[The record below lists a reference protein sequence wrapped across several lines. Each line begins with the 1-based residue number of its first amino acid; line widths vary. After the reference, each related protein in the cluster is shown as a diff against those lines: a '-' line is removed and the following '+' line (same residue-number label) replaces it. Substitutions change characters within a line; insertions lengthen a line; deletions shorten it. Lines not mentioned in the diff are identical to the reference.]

1 MGKGGG
7 SQPTQNTTT
16 TSNIPEY
23 ARPYF
28 ENLLERGQAESYRQ
42 YQPYGGERLAG
53 FTPGQL
59 ATQRETMGMQTP
71 GQFGVG
77 TGMAGAGGIGS
88 LGFGQ
93 QAAGSGQQFFGMAT
107 DPNTQ
112 QALMSPYQQS
122 VTDIAKRGAIREAQ
136 IAQQQASLGA
146 ARQGT
151 YGGARQEL
159 ARGERERGLLDR
171 LSGLQA
177 EGSQKAFEDARRTL
191 QFGSEFGLKGLQT
204 GLQGSGQAIQAGQ
217 TLGQLGQTQQQAD
230 IQRLT
235 AQDAVGAQQRAMEQ
249 QMLDQRYADFLRQRD
264 YPMEQLGYYSN
275 LLRGIPIGLSSTQ
288 TTSAPP
294 PSIASQIG
302 GLGLAGLGIAG
313 AARTAGFA
321 EGGSITAPPSPEEL
335 HRMGSRMP
343 DKELAMLQ
351 EKLRTAPPGN
361 ETLMAAGEIQ
371 TRKNIRE
378 KANVPQ
384 VNTTPVIADLLTD
397 GAMPQMPQQ
406 TPPEMQQ
413 QMQQQIAMLPENAG
427 GVAALPAPNMDNM
440 EPYTAAAG
448 GMVAF
453 DDGGSVARFDVGGG
467 VSLTDVLRTLNMDE
481 RRSYQQTGRLP
492 PRAQAMLTGQAA
504 LPAAPTPGMGTAGT
518 GPATV
523 TTAADPNAP
532 AQRPLPENMRFY
544 PGTAGLVQSQQP
556 ETQQPGTLPSG
567 IEAILAQAER
577 GEGPNVHSPAG
588 ISTAIP
594 LPGQENRGKKD
605 GAVDL
610 GKKDLSPAALSETAL
625 MDKAKAQAQEMM
637 GGLPAVSAFDDIKA
651 EMRKASDERKSELK
665 NTAYMRL
672 AEFGL
677 GMAAGT
683 SPYFAANVGKAGI
696 EALKGYADDL
706 RQKKKLD
713 ADDRKILTD
722 IKRMERADER
732 DNVIKTAEIGTRIFS
747 EMSANQRSQL
757 SLEVQERV
765 SSQSLEQQKLISGD
779 TRDDR
784 LITAASEQAQKI
796 VQNDKRSLGRSAA
809 ENDAEVEKLFATL
822 LSRARAARD
831 NKGVAAP
838 PPRAAGKLV
847 GNTYVLPT
855 GR

>member
-1 MGKGGG
+1 MK
-7 SQPTQNTTT
+7 
-16 TSNIPEY
+16 
-23 ARPYF
+23 
-28 ENLLERGQAESYRQ
+28 
-42 YQPYGGERLAG
+42 
-53 FTPGQL
+53 
-59 ATQRETMGMQTP
+59 
-71 GQFGVG
+71 
-77 TGMAGAGGIGS
+77 
-88 LGFGQ
+88 
-93 QAAGSGQQFFGMAT
+93 
-107 DPNTQ
+107 
-112 QALMSPYQQS
+112 
-122 VTDIAKRGAIREAQ
+122 
-136 IAQQQASLGA
+136 
-146 ARQGT
+146 
-151 YGGARQEL
+151 
-159 ARGERERGLLDR
+159 
-171 LSGLQA
+171 
-177 EGSQKAFEDARRTL
+177 
-191 QFGSEFGLKGLQT
+191 
-204 GLQGSGQAIQAGQ
+204 
-217 TLGQLGQTQQQAD
+217 
-230 IQRLT
+230 
-235 AQDAVGAQQRAMEQ
+235 
-249 QMLDQRYADFLRQRD
+249 
-264 YPMEQLGYYSN
+264 
-275 LLRGIPIGLSSTQ
+275 
-288 TTSAPP
+288 
-294 PSIASQIG
+294 
-302 GLGLAGLGIAG
+302 
-313 AARTAGFA
+313 
-321 EGGSITAPPSPEEL
+321 
-335 HRMGSRMP
+335 
-343 DKELAMLQ
+343 
-351 EKLRTAPPGN
+351 
-361 ETLMAAGEIQ
+361 TLMAAGELQ
-371 TRKNIRE
+371 ARDNVRKAAMA
-378 KANVPQ
+378 KQ
-384 VNTTPVIADLLTD
+384 GGQQPVIADLLTG

-406 TPPEMQQ
+406 MPPEMQQ
-413 QMQQQIAMLPENAG
+413 QMPQQVAMLPENAG

-523 TTAADPNAP
+523 TMAADPNAP
-532 AQRPLPENMRFY
+532 ALGPLPEGMRFY
-544 PGTAGLVQSQQP
+544 PGIPPLVKGKAASVTPVATSTATP
-556 ETQQPGTLPSG
+556 DAKTG

-594 LPGQENRGKKD
+594 LPGQEDKVKKD

-610 GKKDLSPAALSETAL
+610 GKKDLSSAALSETAL
-625 MDKAKAQAQEMM
+625 MDKAKAQAQEML

-765 SSQSLEQQKLISGD
+765 AKKNLAGQQMEREAARFESQKSTALKEAEDALAKRMAKDFELARDPVAQDALRTRLAQQFLANLMTPKDKIGQG
-779 TRDDR
+779 
-784 LITAASEQAQKI
+784 APAST
-796 VQNDKRSLGRSAA
+796 G
-809 ENDAEVEKLFATL
+809 ATL
-822 LSRARAARD
+822 RFDA
-831 NKGVAAP
+831 KGNPV
-838 PPRAAGKLV
+838 
-847 GNTYVLPT
+847 
-855 GR
+855 

>member
-1 MGKGGG
+1 M
-7 SQPTQNTTT
+7 
-16 TSNIPEY
+16 
-23 ARPYF
+23 
-28 ENLLERGQAESYRQ
+28 
-42 YQPYGGERLAG
+42 
-53 FTPGQL
+53 
-59 ATQRETMGMQTP
+59 
-71 GQFGVG
+71 
-77 TGMAGAGGIGS
+77 
-88 LGFGQ
+88 
-93 QAAGSGQQFFGMAT
+93 
-107 DPNTQ
+107 
-112 QALMSPYQQS
+112 
-122 VTDIAKRGAIREAQ
+122 
-136 IAQQQASLGA
+136 
-146 ARQGT
+146 
-151 YGGARQEL
+151 
-159 ARGERERGLLDR
+159 
-171 LSGLQA
+171 
-177 EGSQKAFEDARRTL
+177 
-191 QFGSEFGLKGLQT
+191 
-204 GLQGSGQAIQAGQ
+204 
-217 TLGQLGQTQQQAD
+217 
-230 IQRLT
+230 
-235 AQDAVGAQQRAMEQ
+235 
-249 QMLDQRYADFLRQRD
+249 
-264 YPMEQLGYYSN
+264 
-275 LLRGIPIGLSSTQ
+275 LLRVRPKRLWR
-288 TTSAPP
+288 
-294 PSIASQIG
+294 
-302 GLGLAGLGIAG
+302 LVN
-313 AARTAGFA
+313 F
-321 EGGSITAPPSPEEL
+321 
-335 HRMGSRMP
+335 
-343 DKELAMLQ
+343 
-351 EKLRTAPPGN
+351 KLVKT
-361 ETLMAAGEIQ
+361 
-371 TRKNIRE
+371 IRE
-378 KANVPQ
+378 KANVQGNKRP
-384 VNTTPVIADLLTD
+384 LLPTCLL
-397 GAMPQMPQQ
+397 MVRCLRCRQM
-406 TPPEMQQ
+406 PPEMQQ
-413 QMQQQIAMLPENAG
+413 QMPQQVAMLPENAG

-523 TTAADPNAP
+523 TMAADPNAP
-532 AQRPLPENMRFY
+532 AQTPLPENMRFY

-594 LPGQENRGKKD
+594 LPGQEDRVKKD

-610 GKKDLSPAALSETAL
+610 GKKDLSSAALSETAL

>member
-7 SQPTQNTTT
+7 GSPPPNQQVTTT
-16 TSNIPEY
+16 TSNLPEY

-28 ENLLERGQAESYRQ
+28 ENLMQRGQAESYRQ
-42 YQPYGGERLAG
+42 YQPYGAERLAG
-53 FTPGQL
+53 FTPGQV
-59 ATQRETMGMQTP
+59 AAQQETLGMQTP
-71 GQFGVG
+71 GQFGAA
-77 TGMAGAGGIGS
+77 TGLTGAGGLSS
-88 LGFGQ
+88 LG
-93 QAAGSGQQFFGMAT
+93 AGQQFFGMAQ
-107 DPNTQ
+107 DPSTV
-112 QALMSPYQQS
+112 QAFMSPYQQS
-122 VTDIAKRGAIREAQ
+122 VTDVARKAAIRDAQ
-136 IAQQQASLGA
+136 IAQQQINLGA
-146 ARQGT
+146 VRQGT
-151 YGGARQEL
+151 YGGARQAL
-159 ARGERERGLLDR
+159 AQSERERGLLDR
-171 LSGLQA
+171 LAGIQA
-177 EGSQKAFEDARRTL
+177 EGSQKAFEDARRTQ
-191 QFGSEFGLKGLQT
+191 QFGSDLGLRGV
-204 GLQGSGQAIQAGQ
+204 GQGIQAGQ
-217 TLGQLGQTQQQAD
+217 TLGQLGQAQQQAD
-230 IQRLT
+230 LQRLT
-235 AQDAVGAQQRAMEQ
+235 AQETVGGQQRGFEQ
-249 QMLDQRYADFLRQRD
+249 QRLDQQYADFLRQRD
-264 YPMEQLGYYSN
+264 YPLEQLGYFSN
-275 LLRGIPIGLSSTQ
+275 LLRGVPVGLSSTQ

-313 AARTAGFA
+313 AARTAGLA
-321 EGGSITAPPSPEEL
+321 EGGSVTAPPSPEEL
-335 HRMGSRMP
+335 HAMGSRMP
-343 DKELAMLQ
+343 DAELAMLQ

-371 TRKNIRE
+371 TRKNIRD
-378 KANVPQ
+378 KAVQGNKRL
-384 VNTTPVIADLLTD
+384 VIADLLTD
-397 GAMPQMPQQ
+397 GAMPQMP
-406 TPPEMQQ
+406 PE
-413 QMQQQIAMLPENAG
+413 MQQQIAMLPENAG

-492 PRAQAMLTGQAA
+492 PRAQAMLTGQAPM
-504 LPAAPTPGMGTAGT
+504 PAAPTPGMGTAGT

-523 TTAADPNAP
+523 TMAADPNAP
-532 AQRPLPENMRFY
+532 ALGPLPEGMRFY
-544 PGTAGLVQSQQP
+544 PGIPPLVKGKAASVTPVATSTATP
-556 ETQQPGTLPSG
+556 DAKTG

-588 ISTAIP
+588 ISTVIP
-594 LPGQENRGKKD
+594 LPGQEDKVKKD

-610 GKKDLSPAALSETAL
+610 GKKDLSSAALSETAL
-625 MDKAKAQAQEMM
+625 MDKAKAQAQEML

-765 SSQSLEQQKLISGD
+765 AKKNLAGQQMEREAARDQTLIRDAQDLALKTVRDSQL
-779 TRDDR
+779 
-784 LITAASEQAQKI
+784 AAGMTPAQK
-796 VQNDKRSLGRSAA
+796 
-809 ENDAEVEKLFATL
+809 DAEAEKLFNTL
-822 LSRARAARD
+822 LRRARAARD
-831 NKGVAAP
+831 KKGVDAQAPDLASAA
-838 PPRAAGKLV
+838 AAELARRGK
-847 GNTYVLPT
+847 
-855 GR
+855 

>member
-1 MGKGGG
+1 M
-7 SQPTQNTTT
+7 Q
-16 TSNIPEY
+16 
-23 ARPYF
+23 
-28 ENLLERGQAESYRQ
+28 RGQAESYRQ
-42 YQPYGGERLAG
+42 YQPYEAERLAG
-53 FTPGQL
+53 FTPGQV
-59 ATQRETMGMQTP
+59 AAQQETLGMQTP
-71 GQFGVG
+71 GQFGAA
-77 TGMAGAGGIGS
+77 TGLAGAGGLSS
-88 LGFGQ
+88 LG
-93 QAAGSGQQFFGMAT
+93 AGQQFFGMAQ
-107 DPNTQ
+107 DPSTV
-112 QALMSPYQQS
+112 QAFMSPYQQS
-122 VTDIAKRGAIREAQ
+122 VTDVARKAAIRDAQ
-136 IAQQQASLGA
+136 IAQQQINLGA
-146 ARQGT
+146 VRQGT
-151 YGGARQEL
+151 YGGARQAL
-159 ARGERERGLLDR
+159 AQSERERGLLDR
-171 LSGLQA
+171 LAGIQA
-177 EGSQKAFEDARRTL
+177 EGSQKAFEDARRTQ
-191 QFGSEFGLKGLQT
+191 QFGSDLGLRGV
-204 GLQGSGQAIQAGQ
+204 GQGIQAGQ
-217 TLGQLGQTQQQAD
+217 TLGQLGQAQQQAD
-230 IQRLT
+230 LQRLT
-235 AQDAVGAQQRAMEQ
+235 AQETVGGQQRGFEQ
-249 QMLDQRYADFLRQRD
+249 QRLDQQYADFLRQRD
-264 YPMEQLGYYSN
+264 YPLEQLGYFSN
-275 LLRGIPIGLSSTQ
+275 LLRGVPVGLSSTQ

-321 EGGSITAPPSPEEL
+321 DGGSVTAPPSPEEL
-335 HRMGSRMP
+335 HAMGSRMP
-343 DKELAMLQ
+343 DAELAMLQ

-371 TRKNIRE
+371 TRKNIRD
-378 KANVPQ
+378 KAVQGNKRL
-384 VNTTPVIADLLTD
+384 VIADLLTD
-397 GAMPQMPQQ
+397 GAMPQMP
-406 TPPEMQQ
+406 PE
-413 QMQQQIAMLPENAG
+413 MQQQIAMLPENAG

-453 DDGGSVARFDVGGG
+453 DDGGSVARYDVGGG

-523 TTAADPNAP
+523 TMAADPNAP
-532 AQRPLPENMRFY
+532 AQTPLPENMRFY

-594 LPGQENRGKKD
+594 LPGQEDRVKKD

-610 GKKDLSPAALSETAL
+610 GKKDLSSAALSETAL

-831 NKGVAAP
+831 KKVLLHHAQAALHCGTLDRNSVDKGTIMDIVPAF
-838 PPRAAGKLV
+838 RRM
-847 GNTYVLPT
+847 YVS
-855 GR
+855 

>member
-7 SQPTQNTTT
+7 GSPPPNQQVTTT
-16 TSNIPEY
+16 TSNLPEY

-28 ENLLERGQAESYRQ
+28 ENLMQRGQAESYRQ
-42 YQPYGGERLAG
+42 YQPYEAERLAG
-53 FTPGQL
+53 FTPGQV
-59 ATQRETMGMQTP
+59 AAQQETLGMQTP
-71 GQFGVG
+71 GQFGAA
-77 TGMAGAGGIGS
+77 TGLTGAGGLSS
-88 LGFGQ
+88 LG
-93 QAAGSGQQFFGMAT
+93 AGQQFFGMAQ
-107 DPNTQ
+107 DPSTV
-112 QALMSPYQQS
+112 QAFMSPYQQS
-122 VTDIAKRGAIREAQ
+122 VTDVARKAAIRDAQ
-136 IAQQQASLGA
+136 IAQQQINLGA
-146 ARQGT
+146 VRQGT
-151 YGGARQEL
+151 YGGARQAL
-159 ARGERERGLLDR
+159 AQSERERGLLDR
-171 LSGLQA
+171 LAGIQA
-177 EGSQKAFEDARRTL
+177 EGSQKAFEDARRTQ
-191 QFGSEFGLKGLQT
+191 QFGSDLGLRGV
-204 GLQGSGQAIQAGQ
+204 GQGIQAGQ
-217 TLGQLGQTQQQAD
+217 TLGQLGQAQQQAD
-230 IQRLT
+230 LQRLT
-235 AQDAVGAQQRAMEQ
+235 AQETVGGQQRGFEQ
-249 QMLDQRYADFLRQRD
+249 QRLDQQYADFLRQRD
-264 YPMEQLGYYSN
+264 YPLEQLGYFSN
-275 LLRGIPIGLSSTQ
+275 LLRGVPVGLSSTQ

-321 EGGSITAPPSPEEL
+321 EGGEVSSYAMGGGVMSPEKL
-335 HRMGSRMP
+335 AASTNNLSDDQLQTALRSTKPGSY
-343 DKELAMLQ
+343 E
-351 EKLRTAPPGN
+351 N
-361 ETLMAAGEIQ
+361 LMAAGELQ
-371 TRKNIRE
+371 ARDNVRKAAMA
-378 KANVPQ
+378 KQ
-384 VNTTPVIADLLTD
+384 GGQQPVIADLLTG

-406 TPPEMQQ
+406 MPPEMQQ

-523 TTAADPNAP
+523 TMAADPNAP
-532 AQRPLPENMRFY
+532 AQTPLPENMRFY

-594 LPGQENRGKKD
+594 LPGQEDKVKKD

-610 GKKDLSPAALSETAL
+610 GKKDLSSAALSETAL
-625 MDKAKAQAQEMM
+625 MDKAKAQAQEML

-683 SPYFAANVGKAGI
+683 SPYFAANVGKAGV

-765 SSQSLEQQKLISGD
+765 AKKNLAGQQMEREAARLSLRNRQRSK
-779 TRDDR
+779 R
-784 LITAASEQAQKI
+784 LK
-796 VQNDKRSLGRSAA
+796 
-809 ENDAEVEKLFATL
+809 TL
-822 LSRARAARD
+822 LHKPELKILRLL
-831 NKGVAAP
+831 KIQLP
-838 PPRAAGKLV
+838 KKLCEIV
-847 GNTYVLPT
+847 YIGSFWRIL
-855 GR
+855 

>member
-1 MGKGGG
+1 MGKG
-7 SQPTQNTTT
+7 SKAPPTPPNQQVTTT
-16 TSNIPEY
+16 TSNLPEY
-23 ARPYF
+23 AQPYF
-28 ENLLERGQAESYRQ
+28 ENLLQRGQAESYRQ
-42 YQPYGGERLAG
+42 YQPYEAERLAG
-53 FTPGQL
+53 FTPDQL
-59 ATQRETMGMQTP
+59 ATQQETLGMQTP
-71 GQFGVG
+71 GQFGAA
-77 TGMAGAGGIGS
+77 TGLAGAGGLSS
-88 LGFGQ
+88 LG
-93 QAAGSGQQFFGMAT
+93 AGQQFFGMAQ
-107 DPNTQ
+107 DPSTMQ
-112 QALMSPYQQS
+112 TFMSPYQQS
-122 VTDIAKRGAIREAQ
+122 VTDVARKAAIRDAQ
-136 IAQQQASLGA
+136 MAQQQINLGA
-146 ARQGT
+146 VRQGT
-151 YGGARQEL
+151 YGGARQAL
-159 ARGERERGLLDR
+159 AQGERERGLLDR
-171 LSGLQA
+171 LAGIQA
-177 EGSQKAFEDARRTL
+177 EGSQKAFEDARRTM
-191 QFGSEFGLKGLQT
+191 QFGSDLGLRGV
-204 GLQGSGQAIQAGQ
+204 GQGIQAGQ
-217 TLGQLGQTQQQAD
+217 TLGQLGQAQQETD
-230 IQRLT
+230 LRRLT
-235 AQDAVGAQQRAMEQ
+235 AQESVGGQQRGFEQ
-249 QMLDQRYADFLRQRD
+249 QKLDQKYADFLRQRD
-264 YPMEQLGYYSN
+264 YPLEQLGYYSS
-275 LLRGIPIGLSSTQ
+275 LLRGLPMTMGSTQ
-288 TTSAPP
+288 TTYAPP
-294 PSIASQIG
+294 PSMVSQIG
-302 GLGLAGLGIAG
+302 GLGLAGLGLAG

-321 EGGSITAPPSPEEL
+321 DGGEVSSYAMGGATSSPEEL
-335 HRMGSRMP
+335 DSMTDRLS
-343 DKELAMLQ
+343 DEQLQ
-351 EKLRTAPPGN
+351 MQLRNAVPG
-361 ETLMAAGEIQ
+361 TPAHLMVAGELQ
-371 TRKNIRE
+371 ARKTIRE

-406 TPPEMQQ
+406 MPQQMPPEMQQ

-523 TTAADPNAP
+523 TMAADPNAP
-532 AQRPLPENMRFY
+532 AQTPLPENMRFY

-594 LPGQENRGKKD
+594 LPGQEDRVKKD

-610 GKKDLSPAALSETAL
+610 GKKDLSSAALSETAL

>member
-1 MGKGGG
+1 
-7 SQPTQNTTT
+7 
-16 TSNIPEY
+16 
-23 ARPYF
+23 
-28 ENLLERGQAESYRQ
+28 
-42 YQPYGGERLAG
+42 
-53 FTPGQL
+53 
-59 ATQRETMGMQTP
+59 
-71 GQFGVG
+71 
-77 TGMAGAGGIGS
+77 
-88 LGFGQ
+88 
-93 QAAGSGQQFFGMAT
+93 
-107 DPNTQ
+107 
-112 QALMSPYQQS
+112 
-122 VTDIAKRGAIREAQ
+122 
-136 IAQQQASLGA
+136 
-146 ARQGT
+146 
-151 YGGARQEL
+151 
-159 ARGERERGLLDR
+159 
-171 LSGLQA
+171 
-177 EGSQKAFEDARRTL
+177 
-191 QFGSEFGLKGLQT
+191 
-204 GLQGSGQAIQAGQ
+204 
-217 TLGQLGQTQQQAD
+217 
-230 IQRLT
+230 
-235 AQDAVGAQQRAMEQ
+235 
-249 QMLDQRYADFLRQRD
+249 
-264 YPMEQLGYYSN
+264 
-275 LLRGIPIGLSSTQ
+275 
-288 TTSAPP
+288 
-294 PSIASQIG
+294 
-302 GLGLAGLGIAG
+302 
-313 AARTAGFA
+313 
-321 EGGSITAPPSPEEL
+321 
-335 HRMGSRMP
+335 
-343 DKELAMLQ
+343 
-351 EKLRTAPPGN
+351 
-361 ETLMAAGEIQ
+361 
-371 TRKNIRE
+371 
-378 KANVPQ
+378 
-384 VNTTPVIADLLTD
+384 
-397 GAMPQMPQQ
+397 MPQMPQQ
-406 TPPEMQQ
+406 MPPEMQQ
-413 QMQQQIAMLPENAG
+413 QMPQIAMLPENAG

-492 PRAQAMLTGQAA
+492 PRAQAMLTGQAPM
-504 LPAAPTPGMGTAGT
+504 PAAPTPGMGTAGT

-523 TTAADPNAP
+523 TMAADPNAP
-532 AQRPLPENMRFY
+532 ALGPLPEGMRFY
-544 PGTAGLVQSQQP
+544 PGIPPLVKGKAASVTPVATSTATP
-556 ETQQPGTLPSG
+556 DAKTG

-594 LPGQENRGKKD
+594 LPGQEDKVKKD

-610 GKKDLSPAALSETAL
+610 GKKDLSSAALSETAL
-625 MDKAKAQAQEMM
+625 MDKAKAQAQEML

>member
-1 MGKGGG
+1 
-7 SQPTQNTTT
+7 
-16 TSNIPEY
+16 
-23 ARPYF
+23 
-28 ENLLERGQAESYRQ
+28 
-42 YQPYGGERLAG
+42 
-53 FTPGQL
+53 
-59 ATQRETMGMQTP
+59 
-71 GQFGVG
+71 
-77 TGMAGAGGIGS
+77 
-88 LGFGQ
+88 
-93 QAAGSGQQFFGMAT
+93 
-107 DPNTQ
+107 
-112 QALMSPYQQS
+112 
-122 VTDIAKRGAIREAQ
+122 
-136 IAQQQASLGA
+136 
-146 ARQGT
+146 
-151 YGGARQEL
+151 
-159 ARGERERGLLDR
+159 
-171 LSGLQA
+171 
-177 EGSQKAFEDARRTL
+177 
-191 QFGSEFGLKGLQT
+191 
-204 GLQGSGQAIQAGQ
+204 
-217 TLGQLGQTQQQAD
+217 
-230 IQRLT
+230 
-235 AQDAVGAQQRAMEQ
+235 
-249 QMLDQRYADFLRQRD
+249 
-264 YPMEQLGYYSN
+264 
-275 LLRGIPIGLSSTQ
+275 
-288 TTSAPP
+288 
-294 PSIASQIG
+294 
-302 GLGLAGLGIAG
+302 
-313 AARTAGFA
+313 
-321 EGGSITAPPSPEEL
+321 
-335 HRMGSRMP
+335 
-343 DKELAMLQ
+343 
-351 EKLRTAPPGN
+351 
-361 ETLMAAGEIQ
+361 
-371 TRKNIRE
+371 
-378 KANVPQ
+378 
-384 VNTTPVIADLLTD
+384 
-397 GAMPQMPQQ
+397 
-406 TPPEMQQ
+406 
-413 QMQQQIAMLPENAG
+413 
-427 GVAALPAPNMDNM
+427 M

-523 TTAADPNAP
+523 TMAADPNAP
-532 AQRPLPENMRFY
+532 AQTPLPENMRFY

-594 LPGQENRGKKD
+594 LPGQEDRVKKD

-610 GKKDLSPAALSETAL
+610 GKKDLSSAALSETAL

>member
-7 SQPTQNTTT
+7 GSPPPNQQVTTT
-16 TSNIPEY
+16 TSNLPEY
-23 ARPYF
+23 AQPYF
-28 ENLLERGQAESYRQ
+28 ENLMQRGQAESYRQ
-42 YQPYGGERLAG
+42 YQPYEAERLAG
-53 FTPGQL
+53 FTPGQV
-59 ATQRETMGMQTP
+59 AAQQETLGMQTP
-71 GQFGVG
+71 GQFGAA
-77 TGMAGAGGIGS
+77 TGLAGAGGLSS
-88 LGFGQ
+88 LG
-93 QAAGSGQQFFGMAT
+93 AGQQFFGMAQ
-107 DPNTQ
+107 DPSTV
-112 QALMSPYQQS
+112 QAFMSPYQQS
-122 VTDIAKRGAIREAQ
+122 VTDVARKAAIRDAQ
-136 IAQQQASLGA
+136 IAQQQINLGA
-146 ARQGT
+146 VRQGT
-151 YGGARQEL
+151 YGGARQAL
-159 ARGERERGLLDR
+159 AQGERERGLLDR
-171 LSGLQA
+171 LAGIQA
-177 EGSQKAFEDARRTL
+177 EGSQKAFEDARRTQ
-191 QFGSEFGLKGLQT
+191 QFGSDLGLRGV
-204 GLQGSGQAIQAGQ
+204 GQGIQAGQ
-217 TLGQLGQTQQQAD
+217 TLGQLGQAQQQAD
-230 IQRLT
+230 LQRLT
-235 AQDAVGAQQRAMEQ
+235 AQETVGGQQRGFEQ
-249 QMLDQRYADFLRQRD
+249 QRLDQQYADFLRQRD
-264 YPMEQLGYYSN
+264 YPLEQLGYFSN
-275 LLRGIPIGLSSTQ
+275 LLRGVPVGLSSTQ

-321 EGGSITAPPSPEEL
+321 DGGSVTAPPSPEEL
-335 HRMGSRMP
+335 HAMGSRMP
-343 DKELAMLQ
+343 DAELAMLQ

-371 TRKNIRE
+371 TRKNIRD
-378 KANVPQ
+378 KAVQGNKRL
-384 VNTTPVIADLLTD
+384 VIADLLTD
-397 GAMPQMPQQ
+397 GAMPQMP
-406 TPPEMQQ
+406 PPE
-413 QMQQQIAMLPENAG
+413 MQQQIAMLPENAG

-492 PRAQAMLTGQAA
+492 PRAQAMLTGQAPM
-504 LPAAPTPGMGTAGT
+504 PAAPTPGMGTAGT

-523 TTAADPNAP
+523 TMAADPNAP
-532 AQRPLPENMRFY
+532 ALGPLPEGMRFY
-544 PGTAGLVQSQQP
+544 PGIPPLVKGKAASVTPVATSTATP
-556 ETQQPGTLPSG
+556 DAKTG

-588 ISTAIP
+588 ISTVIP
-594 LPGQENRGKKD
+594 LPGQEDKVKKD

-610 GKKDLSPAALSETAL
+610 GKKDLSSAALSETAL
-625 MDKAKAQAQEMM
+625 MDKAKAQAQEML

>member
-7 SQPTQNTTT
+7 GSPPPNQQVTTT
-16 TSNIPEY
+16 TSNLPEY

-28 ENLLERGQAESYRQ
+28 ENLMQRGQAESYRQ
-42 YQPYGGERLAG
+42 YQPYEAERLAG
-53 FTPGQL
+53 FTPGQV
-59 ATQRETMGMQTP
+59 AAQQETLGMQTP
-71 GQFGVG
+71 GQFGAA
-77 TGMAGAGGIGS
+77 TGLAGAGGLSS
-88 LGFGQ
+88 LG
-93 QAAGSGQQFFGMAT
+93 AGQQFFGMAQ
-107 DPNTQ
+107 DPSTV
-112 QALMSPYQQS
+112 QAFMSPYQQS
-122 VTDIAKRGAIREAQ
+122 VTDVARKAAIRDAQ
-136 IAQQQASLGA
+136 IAQQQINLGA
-146 ARQGT
+146 VRQGT
-151 YGGARQEL
+151 YGGARQAL
-159 ARGERERGLLDR
+159 AQGERERGLLDR
-171 LSGLQA
+171 LAGIQA
-177 EGSQKAFEDARRTL
+177 EGSQKAFEDARRTQ
-191 QFGSEFGLKGLQT
+191 QFGSDLGLRGV
-204 GLQGSGQAIQAGQ
+204 GQGIQAGQ
-217 TLGQLGQTQQQAD
+217 TLGQLGQAQQQAD
-230 IQRLT
+230 LQRLT
-235 AQDAVGAQQRAMEQ
+235 AQETVGGQQRGFEQ
-249 QMLDQRYADFLRQRD
+249 QRLDQQYADFLRQRD
-264 YPMEQLGYYSN
+264 YPLEQLGYFSN
-275 LLRGIPIGLSSTQ
+275 LLRGVPVGLSSTQ

-321 EGGSITAPPSPEEL
+321 DGGSVTAPPSPEEL
-335 HRMGSRMP
+335 HAMGSRMP
-343 DKELAMLQ
+343 DAELAMLQ

-371 TRKNIRE
+371 TRKNIRD
-378 KANVPQ
+378 KAVQGNKRL
-384 VNTTPVIADLLTD
+384 VIADLLTD
-397 GAMPQMPQQ
+397 GAMPQMP
-406 TPPEMQQ
+406 P

-523 TTAADPNAP
+523 TMAADPNAP
-532 AQRPLPENMRFY
+532 AQTPLPENMRFY

-594 LPGQENRGKKD
+594 LPGQEDRVKKD

-610 GKKDLSPAALSETAL
+610 GKKDLSSAALSETAL
-625 MDKAKAQAQEMM
+625 MDKAKAQAQEML

-683 SPYFAANVGKAGI
+683 SPYFAANVGKAGV

-757 SLEVQERV
+757 SLDVQERV
-765 SSQSLEQQKLISGD
+765 AKKNLAGQQMEREAA
-779 TRDDR
+779 RDDR
-784 LITAASEQAQKI
+784 LITAANEQAQKTVRDSPLAMGMSPAQKEAEI
-796 VQNDKRSLGRSAA
+796 KRLASSYYAQMLALREGKAAQTPDLASAA
-809 ENDAEVEKLFATL
+809 AAEL
-822 LSRARAARD
+822 ARR
-831 NKGVAAP
+831 
-838 PPRAAGKLV
+838 GK
-847 GNTYVLPT
+847 
-855 GR
+855 

>member
-7 SQPTQNTTT
+7 GSPPPNQQVTTT
-16 TSNIPEY
+16 TSNLPEY

-28 ENLLERGQAESYRQ
+28 ENLMQRGQAESYRQ
-42 YQPYGGERLAG
+42 YQPYGAERLAG
-53 FTPGQL
+53 FTPGQV
-59 ATQRETMGMQTP
+59 AAQQETLGMQTP
-71 GQFGVG
+71 GQFGAA
-77 TGMAGAGGIGS
+77 TGLTGAGGLSS
-88 LGFGQ
+88 LG
-93 QAAGSGQQFFGMAT
+93 AGQQFFGMAQ
-107 DPNTQ
+107 DPSTV
-112 QALMSPYQQS
+112 QAFMSPYQQS
-122 VTDIAKRGAIREAQ
+122 VTDVARKAAIRDAQ
-136 IAQQQASLGA
+136 IAQQQINLGA
-146 ARQGT
+146 VRQGT
-151 YGGARQEL
+151 YGGARQAL
-159 ARGERERGLLDR
+159 AQSERERGLLDR
-171 LSGLQA
+171 LAGIQA
-177 EGSQKAFEDARRTL
+177 EGSQKAFEDARRTQ
-191 QFGSEFGLKGLQT
+191 QFGSDLGLRGV
-204 GLQGSGQAIQAGQ
+204 GQGIQAGQ
-217 TLGQLGQTQQQAD
+217 TLGQLGQAQQQAD
-230 IQRLT
+230 LQRLT
-235 AQDAVGAQQRAMEQ
+235 AQETVGGQQRGFEQ
-249 QMLDQRYADFLRQRD
+249 QRLDQQYADFLRQRD
-264 YPMEQLGYYSN
+264 YPLEQLGYFSN
-275 LLRGIPIGLSSTQ
+275 LLRGVPVGLSSTQ

-313 AARTAGFA
+313 AARTAGLA
-321 EGGSITAPPSPEEL
+321 EGGSVTAPPSPEEL
-335 HRMGSRMP
+335 HAMGSRMP
-343 DKELAMLQ
+343 DAELAMLQ

-371 TRKNIRE
+371 TRKNIRD
-378 KANVPQ
+378 KAVQGNKRL
-384 VNTTPVIADLLTD
+384 VIADLLTD
-397 GAMPQMPQQ
+397 GAMPQMP
-406 TPPEMQQ
+406 PE
-413 QMQQQIAMLPENAG
+413 MQQQIAMLPENAG

-492 PRAQAMLTGQAA
+492 PRAQAMLTGQAPM
-504 LPAAPTPGMGTAGT
+504 PAAPTPGMGTAGT

-523 TTAADPNAP
+523 TMAADPNAP
-532 AQRPLPENMRFY
+532 ALGPLPEGMRFY
-544 PGTAGLVQSQQP
+544 PGIPPLVKGKAASVTPVATSTATP
-556 ETQQPGTLPSG
+556 DAKTG

-588 ISTAIP
+588 ISTVIP
-594 LPGQENRGKKD
+594 LPGQEDKVKKD

-610 GKKDLSPAALSETAL
+610 GKKDLSSAALSETAL
-625 MDKAKAQAQEMM
+625 MDKAKAQAQEML

-765 SSQSLEQQKLISGD
+765 AKKNLAGQQMEREAA
-779 TRDDR
+779 RDDR
-784 LITAASEQAQKI
+784 LITAQELALKTVRDSQLAMGMSPAQK
-796 VQNDKRSLGRSAA
+796 
-809 ENDAEVEKLFATL
+809 DAEIEKLASSYLAQASACST
-822 LSRARAARD
+822 R
-831 NKGVAAP
+831 
-838 PPRAAGKLV
+838 
-847 GNTYVLPT
+847 
-855 GR
+855 

>member
-7 SQPTQNTTT
+7 GSPPPNQQVTTT
-16 TSNIPEY
+16 TSNLPEY

-28 ENLLERGQAESYRQ
+28 ENLMQRGQAESYRQ
-42 YQPYGGERLAG
+42 YQPYGAERLAG
-53 FTPGQL
+53 FTPGQV
-59 ATQRETMGMQTP
+59 AAQQETLGMQTP
-71 GQFGVG
+71 GQFGAA
-77 TGMAGAGGIGS
+77 TGLAGAGGLSS
-88 LGFGQ
+88 LG
-93 QAAGSGQQFFGMAT
+93 AGQQFFGMAQ
-107 DPNTQ
+107 DPSTV
-112 QALMSPYQQS
+112 QAFMSPYQQS
-122 VTDIAKRGAIREAQ
+122 VTDVARKAAIRDAQ
-136 IAQQQASLGA
+136 IAQQQINLGA
-146 ARQGT
+146 VRQGT
-151 YGGARQEL
+151 YGGARQAL
-159 ARGERERGLLDR
+159 AQGERERGLLDR
-171 LSGLQA
+171 LAGIQA
-177 EGSQKAFEDARRTL
+177 EGSQKAFEDARRTQ
-191 QFGSEFGLKGLQT
+191 QFGSDLGLRGV
-204 GLQGSGQAIQAGQ
+204 GQGIQAGQ
-217 TLGQLGQTQQQAD
+217 TLGQLGQAQQQAD
-230 IQRLT
+230 LQRLT
-235 AQDAVGAQQRAMEQ
+235 AQETVGGQQRGFEQ
-249 QMLDQRYADFLRQRD
+249 QRLDQQYADFLRQRD
-264 YPMEQLGYYSN
+264 YPLEQLGYFSN
-275 LLRGIPIGLSSTQ
+275 LLRGVPVGLSSTQ

-321 EGGSITAPPSPEEL
+321 DGGSVTAPPSPEEL
-335 HRMGSRMP
+335 HAMGSRMP
-343 DKELAMLQ
+343 DAELAMLQ

-371 TRKNIRE
+371 TRKNIRD
-378 KANVPQ
+378 KAVQGNKRL
-384 VNTTPVIADLLTD
+384 VIADLLTD
-397 GAMPQMPQQ
+397 GAMPQMP
-406 TPPEMQQ
+406 PE
-413 QMQQQIAMLPENAG
+413 MQQQIAMLPENAG

-523 TTAADPNAP
+523 TMAADPNAP
-532 AQRPLPENMRFY
+532 AQTPLPENMRFY
-544 PGTAGLVQSQQP
+544 PGIPPLVKGKAASVTPVATSTATP
-556 ETQQPGTLPSG
+556 DAKTG

-594 LPGQENRGKKD
+594 LPGQEDKVKKD

-610 GKKDLSPAALSETAL
+610 GKKDLSSAALSETAL
-625 MDKAKAQAQEMM
+625 MDKAKAQAQEML

-765 SSQSLEQQKLISGD
+765 AKKNLAGQQMEREAA
-779 TRDDR
+779 RDDR
-784 LITAASEQAQKI
+784 LITAANEQAQKTVRDSPLAMGMSPAQKEAEI
-796 VQNDKRSLGRSAA
+796 KRLASSYYAQMLALREGKAAQTPDLASAA
-809 ENDAEVEKLFATL
+809 AAEL
-822 LSRARAARD
+822 ARR
-831 NKGVAAP
+831 
-838 PPRAAGKLV
+838 GK
-847 GNTYVLPT
+847 
-855 GR
+855 

>member
-7 SQPTQNTTT
+7 GSPPPNQQVTTT
-16 TSNIPEY
+16 TSNLPEY

-28 ENLLERGQAESYRQ
+28 ENLMQRGQAESYRQ
-42 YQPYGGERLAG
+42 YQPYEAERLAE
-53 FTPGQL
+53 FTPGQV
-59 ATQRETMGMQTP
+59 AAQQETLGMQTP
-71 GQFGVG
+71 GQFGAA
-77 TGMAGAGGIGS
+77 TGLTGAGGLAS
-88 LGFGQ
+88 LG
-93 QAAGSGQQFFGMAT
+93 AGQQFFGMAQ
-107 DPNTQ
+107 DPSTV
-112 QALMSPYQQS
+112 QAFMSPYQQS
-122 VTDIAKRGAIREAQ
+122 VTDVARKAAIRDAQ
-136 IAQQQASLGA
+136 IAQQQINLGA
-146 ARQGT
+146 VRQGT
-151 YGGARQEL
+151 YGGARQAL
-159 ARGERERGLLDR
+159 AQGERERGLLDR
-171 LSGLQA
+171 LAGIQA
-177 EGSQKAFEDARRTL
+177 EGSQKAFEDARRTQ
-191 QFGSEFGLKGLQT
+191 QFGSDLGLRGV
-204 GLQGSGQAIQAGQ
+204 GQGIQAGQ
-217 TLGQLGQTQQQAD
+217 TLGQLGQAQQQAD
-230 IQRLT
+230 LQRLT
-235 AQDAVGAQQRAMEQ
+235 AQETVGGQQRGFEQ
-249 QMLDQRYADFLRQRD
+249 QRLDQQYADFLRQRD
-264 YPMEQLGYYSN
+264 YPLEQLGYFSN
-275 LLRGIPIGLSSTQ
+275 LLRGVPVGLSSTQ

-313 AARTAGFA
+313 AARTAGLA
-321 EGGSITAPPSPEEL
+321 EGGEVSSYAMGGGVMSPEKL
-335 HRMGSRMP
+335 DSMTDRLSDDQLQTALRSTKPGSY
-343 DKELAMLQ
+343 E
-351 EKLRTAPPGN
+351 N
-361 ETLMAAGEIQ
+361 LMAAGELQ
-371 TRKNIRE
+371 ARDNVRKAAMA
-378 KANVPQ
+378 KQ
-384 VNTTPVIADLLTD
+384 GGQQPVIADLLTG
-397 GAMPQMPQQ
+397 GAMPQQM
-406 TPPEMQQ
+406 PPE
-413 QMQQQIAMLPENAG
+413 MQQQIAMLPENAG

-504 LPAAPTPGMGTAGT
+504 MPAAPTPGMGTAGT

-523 TTAADPNAP
+523 TMAADPNAP
-532 AQRPLPENMRFY
+532 AQTPLPENMRFY

-594 LPGQENRGKKD
+594 LPGQEDKVKKD

-610 GKKDLSPAALSETAL
+610 GKKDLSSAALSETAL
-625 MDKAKAQAQEMM
+625 MDKAKAQAQEML

-683 SPYFAANVGKAGI
+683 SPYFAANVGKAGV

-765 SSQSLEQQKLISGD
+765 AKKNLAGQQME
-779 TRDDR
+779 R
-784 LITAASEQAQKI
+784 E
-796 VQNDKRSLGRSAA
+796 
-809 ENDAEVEKLFATL
+809 
-822 LSRARAARD
+822 AARFESQKSTALKEAED
-831 NKGVAAP
+831 AVAKP
-838 PPRAAGKLV
+838 ELKILRLLKIQLQKKLCEIV
-847 GNTYVLPT
+847 YIGSFWRIL
-855 GR
+855 